1 MKKGSPSAVYGGG
14 KLVMTYTQPLLPD
27 NFGDGKR
34 GFSALDICGYLQIPA
49 NYIGW
54 RVVDVK

>member
-1 MKKGSPSAVYGGG
+1 
-14 KLVMTYTQPLLPD
+14 MTYTQPLFPD

-34 GFSALDICGYLQIPA
+34 GFSALDICGYSQIPA